1 MRAKY
6 IRVSTTGQNTD
17 RQQGEFDG
25 LEYTDTC
32 SGSIA
37 FKDRPKANE
46 LLSNKDITEVHV
58 HSIDRLGR
66 NTLDIMQTIKDFT
79 DKGINVVS
87 TKEGLQTLI
96 DGKENP
102 VAKMMI
108 GILGTLAEF
117 ELSRIKE
124 RQAEGIAKA
133 KAKGGYVGRKTGSSE
148 DLDTFINKASTQSIL
163 RHLRNNESVRRT
175 ALLSKTSEGT
185 VKKVKRK
192 IKDGEIIL

>member
-1 MRAKY
+1 MKAKY
-6 IRVSTTGQNTD
+6 IRVSTEGQKIV
-17 RQQGEFDG
+17 RQADFDG
-25 LEYTDTC
+25 LIYPDVC
-32 SGSIA
+32 SGSTP
-37 FKDRPKANE
+37 FKEREYAKK
-46 LLSNKDITEVHV
+46 LLENKEVTEVHV

-66 NTLDIMQTIKDFT
+66 NTLDIMQTIQDFT
-79 DKGINVVS
+79 SKGINVVS

-102 VAKMMI
+102 IAKMMI

-133 KAKGGYVGRKTGSSE
+133 KERGVYSKSRKRGNE
-148 DLDTFINKASTQSIL
+148 DTEVFVNKASTQSVLKYL
-163 RHLRNNESVRRT
+163 RENESVRRT

-185 VKKVKRK
+185 VKKVKRL
-192 IKDGEIIL
+192 IRDGDISL

>member
-6 IRVSTTGQNTD
+6 IRVSTVGQNTD

-102 VAKMMI
+102 VAKMMV
-108 GILGTLAEF
+108 GILGTLEEF
-117 ELSRIKE
+117 ELNRSKE

-133 KAKGGYVGRKTGSSE
+133 KAKGNYKGRKTGSSE
-148 DLDTFINKASTQSIL
+148 DLETFINKASTQSIL
-163 RHLRNNESVRRT
+163 RHLINNESVRRT

-192 IKDGEIIL
+192 IKDGEITL

>member
-1 MRAKY
+1 MKAKY
-6 IRVSTTGQNTD
+6 IRVSTKEQNTD
-17 RQQGEFDG
+17 RQTDFNG
-25 LEYTDTC
+25 LIYVDEC
-32 SGSIA
+32 SGSIP
-37 FKDRPKANE
+37 FKDRTEAKKLLDNKE
-46 LLSNKDITEVHV
+46 LTEVHV

-66 NTLDIMQTIKDFT
+66 STLDIMHTIQNFT
-79 DKGINVVS
+79 SKGINVVS

-102 VAKMMI
+102 IAKMMI

-133 KAKGGYVGRKTGSSE
+133 KAKGVYKEGRKVGSKESIE
-148 DLDTFINKASTQSIL
+148 VFVNKASTQSIL
-163 RHLRNNESVRRT
+163 KYLRNNESVRRT

-185 VKKVKRK
+185 VKKVKK
-192 IKDGEIIL
+192 YLNDGII